1 MNIFSIVWRLRP
13 NDVEIQLLA
22 TTRDLLMSLEE
33 ETGLDSGWI
42 NNGGLFI
49 SHSGDL
55 TINLKQTKI
64 TQFLCYHLN

>member
-1 MNIFSIVWRLRP
+1 
-13 NDVEIQLLA
+13 
-22 TTRDLLMSLEE
+22 MSLEE

-55 TINLKQTKI
+55 TNNL
-64 TQFLCYHLN
+64 LNKNNSILVLSFVLNDAYYLF